1 MAGMPS
7 REIGHPASIRFEL
20 ELQDVDAS
28 VEPSPGLAITT
39 RWTPTR
45 RPQPQDTAAQLTVRY
60 ASLEV
65 RYLPSRIGSRRAH
78 VPPTAVELATANLM
92 AITAGLGASQEKQD
106 ESIEVGVAQLAAED
120 TQSSPAW
127 LGSDFFEQTVKFR
140 LPLDFSVLERVERA
154 RLGADF
160 ILRLIPR
167 GEIEQVG
174 FSGSVSSRWQT
185 DPTGVSLEFP
195 RSKWSDILLA
205 VGFPA
210 VYEPLAFPV
219 TTAPAKAAQVHLREA
234 MRLVNVDQIADAVV
248 NARRALEELRGVVPP
263 IRPKKS
269 DPDYREEDAAT
280 RIGRVSWAAYN
291 LCNVKAHTRD
301 PATFSRAEALL
312 VIQLA
317 AAMINYAG
325 APEGARGIPL
335 APRPAIPATT
345 VDADYEEPAEHD

>member
-7 REIGHPASIRFEL
+7 REIGHPGSIRFEL
-20 ELQDVDAS
+20 ELQDVDGS
-28 VEPSPGLAITT
+28 LEPSPGLAITT
-39 RWTPTR
+39 RWTPTK
-45 RPQPQDTAAQLTVRY
+45 RPQPQDVGAQLIVRY

-65 RYLPSRIGSRRAH
+65 RYVPAQTGSR
-78 VPPTAVELATANLM
+78 TARLATTALEVANANLR
-92 AITAGLGASQEKQD
+92 ALTTGLRASLEKQE
-106 ESIEVGVAQLAAED
+106 ESIELGVAQLAPGD
-120 TQSSPAW
+120 TQYSPAW
-127 LGSDFFEQTVKFR
+127 LGAAFFEQSVKFR

-160 ILRLIPR
+160 ILRVIPR
-167 GEIEQVG
+167 GEIQEVG
-174 FSGSVSSRWQT
+174 FSGSNASSHWQT
-185 DPTGVSLEFP
+185 DPSGVSLEFP

-210 VYEPLAFPV
+210 VDQPPANPV

-234 MRLVNVDQIADAVV
+234 MRLVNVDQIPDAVV
-248 NARRALEELRGVVPP
+248 NARRALEELRGVLPP

-269 DPDYREEDAAT
+269 DLDYREEDAAT

-291 LCNVKAHTRD
+291 LCNVKAHTKD

-325 APEGARGIPL
+325 APDEARGIPL
-335 APRPAIPATT
+335 TPGPAIPAATL
-345 VDADYEEPAEHD
+345 DADYEE